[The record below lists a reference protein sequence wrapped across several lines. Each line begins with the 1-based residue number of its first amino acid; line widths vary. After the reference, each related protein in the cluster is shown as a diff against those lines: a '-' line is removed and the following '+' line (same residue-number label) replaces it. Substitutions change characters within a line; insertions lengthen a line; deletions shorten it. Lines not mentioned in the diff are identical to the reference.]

1 MTGQATTAQ
10 PTADQP
16 GQPQCQ
22 HHWLIEPPSGPLS
35 RGVCK
40 HCAEE
45 RYFMNAPP
53 EWTGEERHAA
63 EAPETASDETL
74 PIRQT
79 GLTLGRRPAKR

>member
-1 MTGQATTAQ
+1 MTGQATAAQ

-16 GQPQCQ
+16 GQKQCQ

-40 HCAEE
+40 RCGEE

-53 EWTGEERHAA
+53 EWTAEERHAP
-63 EAPETASDETL
+63 EASETASET
-74 PIRQT
+74 PPFQQAGRT
-79 GLTLGRRPAKR
+79 TGRRPAKR